1 MGSTIQITHSKNLSF
16 KKLSFLYLVFILF
29 LFFSSPGQYVIHYT
43 KLASTQTEL
52 NERLLTKLKSFKS
65 EIPQELDL
73 KNTTLECLN
82 DLNKLETEYATYAE
96 KNLVKGDKI
105 KENNFAEKT
114 VRRGPLSAT
123 VQGILNKYLSSFAK
137 FSKKDLSGDLVSLT
151 DFSQNNFKTIEF
163 FFKETPNGV
172 VKSIFEHFKT
182 VFLYNSLVELTHQN
196 IDLPKFEL
204 ITINDA
210 NFIEKFRRSLVLGE
224 TLVLSIKPDKTGL
237 IPTVKINGTLVDVK
251 QTSNSIYSINYNPS
265 KPGNYSLE
273 VIVGEKRLLSGF
285 NVLKPEFR
293 FIMERSNLDVI
304 VGSKC
309 ILSVDSQYIPSK
321 GVAFVSSKATVER
334 VKNALYITPSEAGVF
349 EIQMKVDNQVVDKV
363 ILYAR
368 DPGAIEVG
376 LMDISGQ
383 LASLDKAN
391 RLESTNTFWQVVNF
405 QMTVVDPLGNKQT
418 MKSATRYLRNELRDL
433 EAKAPAGSTVV
444 FDNIKLV
451 GQQSG
456 SAKIGQPIIL
466 VK

>member
-29 LFFSSPGQYVIHYT
+29 LFFSSPGQYVIHYA
-43 KLASTQTEL
+43 KLATTQTEL

-82 DLNKLETEYATYAE
+82 DLNKLEIEYATYAE

-137 FSKKDLSGDLVSLT
+137 FSKKDLSGELVSLT
-151 DFSQNNFKTIEF
+151 DFDQNNFKTIEF

-172 VKSIFEHFKT
+172 VKTLFEHFKT
-182 VFLYNSLVELTHQN
+182 VFLYNSLVELTHEN

-224 TLVLSIKPDKTGL
+224 TLVLSIKPDKSGL
-237 IPTVKINGTLVDVK
+237 IPTVKINGSLVDVK
-251 QTSNSIYSINYNPS
+251 QSLNGVYSINYNPS

-273 VIVGEKRLLSGF
+273 VILGDKRLLSGF

-293 FIMERSNLDVI
+293 FIMERSNLDVV

-309 ILSVDSQYIPSK
+309 ILSVDSQYIPNK
-321 GVAFVSSKATVER
+321 GVTFVSNKASIVR
-334 VKNALYITPSEAGVF
+334 LKNALYITPSEAGVF

-368 DPGAIEVG
+368 EPGAIDVG
-376 LMDISGQ
+376 LMDMSGQ

-391 RLESTNTFWQVVNF
+391 RLESTNTYWQVVNF

-433 EAKAPAGSTVV
+433 EAKAPAGSTVI